1 MAGFEIP
8 GPGEV
13 FWFKDPTVAAGKHD
27 RHPHLAVCLARSGS
41 EVVCVTISSNLDRLA
56 DLDEKADYE
65 TLDVGAHP
73 FISRTCAAS
82 CRDAKSIP
90 VALLKRMFDQ
100 FAEEGY
106 KIRKDARID
115 AKKLESVVE
124 KLLAS
129 AEVREALKKEIRRS
143 LADILNVAKRV

>member
-1 MAGFEIP
+1 MADFEIP
-8 GPGEV
+8 SPGEV

-27 RHPHLAVCLARSGS
+27 RHPHLAVCLARSGA
-41 EVVCVTISSNLDRLA
+41 EVICVTISSNLDRLT
-56 DLDEKADYE
+56 DLDESADYE

-82 CRDAKSIP
+82 CRDAKSVP

-106 KIRKDARID
+106 KIRKGAQID
-115 AKKLESVVE
+115 FAKLKSVVE

-129 AEVREALKKEIRRS
+129 AEVREALKKEIRHG
-143 LADILNVAKRV
+143 LADILNAAKRT